1 MSLAEAL
8 SVRGLRIEL
17 ASGLPVVEDISFT
30 VGQGE
35 TLALVGESGSG
46 KTTTALALLGYA
58 RSGLRIA
65 AGEIE
70 IAGQTVPLRD
80 EAAARALRGKLV
92 SHVPQEPGA
101 SLNPSLRIGAALR
114 DVLRAHLPDEP
125 LEEGVAQA
133 LRRVN
138 LPATPEFL
146 QRYPH
151 QLSGGQQQ
159 RVMIAMALS
168 CRPRLLVLDE
178 PTTGLDV
185 VTQAHILTRSRC
197 CTPSTRCRWS
207 TSRTTWRS
215 CRRSPTGSR

>member
-17 ASGLPVVEDISFT
+17 AAGLPVVEDISFA

-70 IAGQTVPLRD
+70 IAGQTVPLGD
-80 EAAARALRGKLV
+80 EGAARALRGKLV

-101 SLNPSLRIGAALR
+101 SLNPSLRIGDCAAR
-114 DVLRAHLPDEP
+114 RPARAPARRAARGGRRAGAAPGEP
-125 LEEGVAQA
+125 AGDA
-133 LRRVN
+133 RSSCS
-138 LPATPEFL
+138 AT
-146 QRYPH
+146 RTSSRAGSS
-151 QLSGGQQQ
+151 SG
-159 RVMIAMALS
+159 S
-168 CRPRLLVLDE
+168 
-178 PTTGLDV
+178 
-185 VTQAHILTRSRC
+185 
-197 CTPSTRCRWS
+197 
-207 TSRTTWRS
+207 
-215 CRRSPTGSR
+215 